1 MALNH
6 AKLPAPLRLRPV
18 RVQPLSHHAAASKL
32 SSFLQDDASH
42 LLSGSGAV
50 RASILRLVQGLN
62 DELAA
67 AKPAPVLTSAAAH
80 LPESELDPLTKKRRK
95 TDADKGSKKRRK
107 VDA

>member
-6 AKLPAPLRLRPV
+6 AKLPAPLRLRPA
-18 RVQPLSHHAAASKL
+18 RVQPLSHHDAALKL
-32 SSFLQDDASH
+32 ASFLQDDASH

-67 AKPAPVLTSAAAH
+67 AKPASVLASAPPADS
-80 LPESELDPLTKKRRK
+80 ESDPLPKKRRK
-95 TDADKGSKKRRK
+95 SEAADKGSKKRRK

>member
-6 AKLPAPLRLRPV
+6 AKLPAPLRLKPA
-18 RVQPLSHHAAASKL
+18 RVQPLSHLDAASKL

-67 AKPAPVLTSAAAH
+67 AKPQPAH
-80 LPESELDPLTKKRRK
+80 PKSDLDPLSKKRRK
-95 TDADKGSKKRRK
+95 ADADKGSKKRRK
-107 VDA
+107 VVA